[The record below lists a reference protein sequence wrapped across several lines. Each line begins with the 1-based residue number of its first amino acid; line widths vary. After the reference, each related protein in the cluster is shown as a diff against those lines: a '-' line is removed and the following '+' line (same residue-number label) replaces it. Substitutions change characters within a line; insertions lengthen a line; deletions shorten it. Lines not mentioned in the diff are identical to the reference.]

1 MSNEEKTVLK
11 KEFGTLEVFSI
22 AAGAMISSGLF
33 ILPAVIYRIA
43 GPAVILAYL
52 FAAVLVIPAMF
63 SKAELATA
71 MPKSGGS
78 CFFIYRSFGPLL
90 GSFAGFATWF
100 SLALKS
106 SFALLGI
113 GIFLVPLVPFF
124 SSEMI
129 KTIAVGFT
137 LVFTLLN
144 IVSVKSSGKFQVIL
158 VLSLIFMLLFYIFSG
173 INYVEVQRL
182 VPFKPHGW
190 ISVFTATG
198 MVFVSFG
205 GLTKV
210 ASVAEEI
217 KDPTRTIVKG
227 MFSAFFVV
235 SSLYIC
241 VVFITV
247 GLLDKGQFLN
257 TLTPI
262 SDGAIVFFGGAGFII
277 LSIAGIV
284 ASITTGNAGLLAA
297 SRSPLSLAKDNL
309 MPAVFGQVNQRF
321 NTPIVSVLVTSF
333 FMILVITFLDLEG
346 LVKVASTMK
355 LILFSLVN
363 ISVIFMRESKVITYQ
378 PSYKSPFYPY
388 IQILGTIAYIFLI
401 IEMGTTPLLITL
413 GFFLLS
419 IVWYFIYCR
428 STKHKNSA
436 LIHIVER
443 IMARK
448 IRSSSLGEE
457 LKEILRERDEIGEDR
472 FDRLVKNAEVI
483 DIEEPISRYEL
494 FGLLSETFSK
504 KFNISTENIIKLMEE
519 REKDS
524 TTAIYDGLAIPHIV
538 VEGEKLFDIVLVRAK
553 KGIYFGDEIPPVK
566 IVFALAGSLDER
578 NFHLQALMAIAQIVQ
593 DKNFLK
599 NWLNARNHAEIK
611 HSVFLPD
618 RLRQDNKTESS

>member
-1 MSNEEKTVLK
+1 MNEKEDSVLK
-11 KEFGTLEVFSI
+11 KEFGVLEVFSI
-22 AAGAMISSGLF
+22 ASGAMISSGLF
-33 ILPAVIYRIA
+33 ILPAVIYKIT
-43 GPAVILAYL
+43 GPAVILAYCL
-52 FAAVLVIPAMF
+52 AAVLVVPAMF

-71 MPKSGGS
+71 MPKSGGD
-78 CFFIYRSFGPLL
+78 CFFIYRSFGPVL

-124 SSEMI
+124 TPEMI

-137 LVFTLLN
+137 LLFTLMN
-144 IVSVKSSGKFQVIL
+144 IISVKGSGKFQVVL
-158 VLSLIFMLLFYIFSG
+158 VLSLVFMLLFYVFSG
-173 INYVEVQRL
+173 VNYIEVYRF
-182 VPFKPHGW
+182 VPFRPKGW
-190 ISVFTATG
+190 VSVFTATG

-217 KDPTRTIVKG
+217 KNPKQTIVKG

-235 SSLYIC
+235 SLLYIF

-247 GLLDKGQFLN
+247 GLLDKQQFLE

-262 SDGAIVFFGGAGFII
+262 SAGATVFFGSMGFII
-277 LSIAGIV
+277 LSVAGII

-297 SRSPLSLAKDNL
+297 SRSPLSMAKDNL
-309 MPAVFGQVNQRF
+309 MPSFFGQVNQRF
-321 NTPIVSVLVTSF
+321 NTPIISILITSF
-333 FMILVITFLDLEG
+333 FMILVIIFLDLEG

-378 PSYKSPFYPY
+378 PSYKSPLYPY
-388 IQILGTIAYIFLI
+388 IQIVGTVAYIALI

-413 GFFLLS
+413 GFFILS
-419 IVWYFIYCR
+419 MMWYFFYCR
-428 STKHKNSA
+428 SSKHKNSA

-443 IMARK
+443 VTSQK
-448 IRSSSLGEE
+448 IKSSSLGEE

-472 FDRLVKNAEVI
+472 FDRLIKKAEVI
-483 DIEEPISRYEL
+483 DVEEPMSRHEL
-494 FGLLSETFSK
+494 FEILGETFSK
-504 KFNISTENIIKLMEE
+504 KFDGSASAIVQLMEE
-519 REKDS
+519 REQDS

-538 VEGEKLFDIVLVRAK
+538 VEGENLFDIVLVRAK
-553 KGIYFGDEIPPVK
+553 HGIYYGDDVPPVK
-566 IVFALAGSLDER
+566 IVFALAGSMDER

-593 DKNFLK
+593 DKKFLK
-599 NWLNARNHAEIK
+599 NWLNARNHVELK
-611 HSVFLPD
+611 HSVFLPE
-618 RLRQDNKTESS
+618 RVRREEE